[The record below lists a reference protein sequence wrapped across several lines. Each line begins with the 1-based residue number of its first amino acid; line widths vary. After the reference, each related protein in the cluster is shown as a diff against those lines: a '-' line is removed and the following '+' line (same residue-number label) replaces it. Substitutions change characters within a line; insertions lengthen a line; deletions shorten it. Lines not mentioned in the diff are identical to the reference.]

1 MSVNTDLQELS
12 EDPDQL
18 LKYGFEREEEETTDP
33 NRWVWYRKV
42 IQSSESQLRLE
53 LELEFELSISDDPFA
68 NFSENRQYLWNGCY
82 LRAYDRQM
90 ERENNMFFN
99 EATENP
105 VEVDRILLNINH
117 LAELLKFAELL
128 GSGSARFTPL
138 LG

>member
-1 MSVNTDLQELS
+1 MSVNIDFQEVS

-18 LKYGFEREEEETTDP
+18 IEYGFEREEEETTDP
-33 NRWVWYRKV
+33 NRCVWYRKV
-42 IQSSESQLRLE
+42 VQSGESQLRLE

-68 NFSENRQYLWNGCY
+68 SFSENRQYLWNGCY

-90 ERENNMFFN
+90 EREDNMFFD

-117 LAELLKFAELL
+117 LGELLKFAELL
-128 GSGSARFTPL
+128 GNGSAHFTPF